1 MHEVVPE
8 WDANFVDIEQELLF
22 ELILVSRVPGSSST
36 PCGSN
41 QRLFEYDL
49 FSFPGRKLHGH
60 QEPAGPH
67 LRKGGINDQG

>member
-41 QRLFEYDL
+41 QRLFE
-49 FSFPGRKLHGH
+49 
-60 QEPAGPH
+60 
-67 LRKGGINDQG
+67 I